1 MMAHAEM
8 PMTLPRTVTAACAAV
23 ALAATGCQS
32 PTSPS
37 PRLRLPG
44 DVALPTAGTVRAIR
58 VVDGWT
64 GRPVAGVQVAHG
76 GQTAVTNADGQT
88 DVRLDCTRA
97 TFTVPRYLERSVRCL
112 LETSADGGRPV
123 TLWPIADAAESAATQ
138 AAVFVNRRLT
148 FPAGDRFMSFEV
160 VDGLRGTPV
169 AAVWHRAGARI
180 GELTAG
186 RVTVPIRSPL
196 GGGDGF
202 VLVDPAAAPD
212 CNLSTFGWSL
222 AQAGFCWTRI
232 PTEYFVG
239 GIAATPATIGED
251 HVALRALLNAWGLR
265 RHGLPGLMNEDRPG
279 VELSE
284 FERKTIH
291 MGSLRVEVTWPDV
304 EP

>member
-1 MMAHAEM
+1 MTPHPKRLEPLAVMAI
-8 PMTLPRTVTAACAAV
+8 AV
-23 ALAATGCQS
+23 LAAGTWACHS
-32 PTSPS
+32 PTRPS
-37 PRLRLPG
+37 PLPLPG
-44 DVALPTAGTVRAIR
+44 DVTPPGAGTARAIR

-64 GRPVAGVQVAHG
+64 GQPVAGVQVAHG
-76 GQTAVTNADGQT
+76 GETAVTNADGRT
-88 DVRLDCTRA
+88 EVRLDCTRA

-112 LETSADGGRPV
+112 IETAADGRTAV

-138 AAVFVNRRLT
+138 AAVFINRRLT
-148 FPAGDRFMSFEV
+148 FPAGDRYMSFDV
-160 VDGLRGTPV
+160 VEALRGT
-169 AAVWHRAGARI
+169 AAEAVWHRAAARI

-202 VLVDPAAAPD
+202 VLIEPAAAPD
-212 CNLSTFGWSL
+212 CNLAAFGWSL
-222 AQAGFCWTRI
+222 TQAGFCWTRI

-239 GIAATPATIGED
+239 GIAATPATIGMD
-251 HVALRALLNAWGLR
+251 HVALRALLNAWGMR
-265 RHGLPGLMNEDRPG
+265 RHGLPGLLNEERPD

-291 MGSLRVEVTWPDV
+291 MGSLRREVEWPDT